1 MMVRLQK
8 VLAEMGVAS
17 RRKCREIIKQGR
29 VKVNGVVITETGFKL
44 EPEQCTIEVD
54 GVVHRLPPKIYLA
67 MNKPPYVLTTLKDP
81 RGRPTVASLLPALPA
96 KVKPVG
102 RLDYRSEGL
111 LLFTNDGDLLQ
122 RLTHPR
128 YGVEKAYRVHARGR
142 LGQEHKERLERGV
155 MIDGRV
161 AKGRVRLL
169 RYLPERD
176 ETVLDV
182 LVHEGR
188 KHIVRKMIRAVGSEV
203 NRLVRISVGM
213 ISLGKL
219 KPGET
224 RFLTEREVKELR
236 RAVGLE

>member
-1 MMVRLQK
+1 
-8 VLAEMGVAS
+8 
-17 RRKCREIIKQGR
+17 
-29 VKVNGVVITETGFKL
+29 
-44 EPEQCTIEVD
+44 
-54 GVVHRLPPKIYLA
+54 
-67 MNKPPYVLTTLKDP
+67 
-81 RGRPTVASLLPALPA
+81 
-96 KVKPVG
+96 
-102 RLDYRSEGL
+102 
-111 LLFTNDGDLLQ
+111 
-122 RLTHPR
+122 
-128 YGVEKAYRVHARGR
+128 
-142 LGQEHKERLERGV
+142 
-155 MIDGRV
+155 V